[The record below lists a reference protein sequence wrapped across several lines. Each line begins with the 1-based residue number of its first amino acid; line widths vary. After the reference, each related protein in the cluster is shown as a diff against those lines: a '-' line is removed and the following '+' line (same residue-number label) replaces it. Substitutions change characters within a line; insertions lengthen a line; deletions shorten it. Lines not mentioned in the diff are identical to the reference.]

1 MISEGLTN
9 LECSDI
15 AIIGLAGRFPHA
27 KNIDEFWENLSAGID
42 SITYFSEQELKN
54 SGVSETL
61 INNPNY
67 VKAGMLLEDIGMFDA
82 PFFGFSPRE
91 AQLMDPQHRLLL
103 EVCWEA
109 LENAGYDSERS
120 SARIG
125 VFTGVDLSRYLINNI
140 CPRRDFIDS
149 LHLTDTV
156 SLSNNGDFLPT
167 QISYKLNLKGPS
179 LNVQTA
185 CSTSLVTVH
194 LACQSLLNY
203 ESDMALAGGVA
214 ITLLEKE
221 GYLYQEAGIFSSD
234 GHCRAFDARANGTV
248 AGSGAAIIVLK
259 RFSDALSDNDTIY
272 GVIKASAVNNDGAA
286 KAGFTAPSVEGQSK
300 VIIEALTVADTPAE
314 TISYIETHGTATA
327 LGDLVE
333 IAALTKAFQ
342 ASTDKKGFCAI
353 GSVKSNMGHLNSAA
367 GIAGLVKTVLSL
379 KHKQIPPSL
388 YFETTNPKIDFANSP
403 FYVNNKL
410 TEWKSNGIARRAGVS
425 SFGFGGT
432 NAHVIL
438 EETNV
443 APSITPQQD
452 WKVIVLSA
460 KTATALDI
468 ATSNLANHLQQN
480 PSVNLTDVAYT
491 AQIGR
496 RGFAYRRLLVCQN
509 LTDAIENLATLDPKR
524 VFSAIAENYSK
535 SIVFMFPGQGTQ
547 YINMGRDIYRQEPV
561 FQKHLDECLELF
573 QPLLGVTLHN
583 ILYPSP
589 DEIEAASQEI
599 NQTHITQ
606 PLIFAI
612 EYALAKLW
620 LAWGIVPQAMIGHS
634 IGEYVAACLSGV
646 FSLSD
651 AVKLVANRGQLMQKL
666 ALGAMVSVK
675 LPENEIRDL
684 LGEELSL
691 AAVNSPSDTV
701 VSGTKPAIE
710 SFIDRLGQVTYQ
722 RLHTSHAFH
731 SKMMDPI
738 LSEFAEVVKSI
749 TLNVPETPFLS
760 NLTGTWITNDQI
772 IDPSYWVNHLRST
785 VRFSD
790 GLKELLKVDNSILI
804 EVGPSLSLSS
814 LAKAHNIQN
823 HLITASLPHPKE
835 KASDLSF
842 ILNSLGRLWLNGVNI
857 EWSAL
862 YQSKKPKRI
871 ALPTYPFER
880 QRYWFERQERQEQ
893 QEQVSKI
900 TESLTKQPDIGN
912 WFYTPSWRRTNKLLL
927 TNPSLSEQKNWLI
940 FVDNVGLG
948 EEIAKQLEASNQIVS
963 KIILGQQFEKL
974 SENSYTLNLQRAG
987 DYQSL
992 IQDLVSLNR
1001 LPKKVVN
1008 LWSVSSNP
1016 QVDNTL
1022 ELSQNATFYSL
1033 LLLVQAFSKENVS
1046 HNIEIFTVSN
1056 NLQEVIGTE
1065 KIQPE
1070 KATLLGVT
1078 TVIPQEHSNI
1088 DCFSIDLLLSDT
1100 GFKNKQIVNNLI
1112 NDFINPKKETFIAY
1126 REGYRWIRAFEPI
1139 YFAPTKQD
1147 SLLKLNGVYLI
1158 TGGLGDISLAL
1169 AEHLAET
1176 VKAKLVLLGRS
1187 SFPSRTEWKSWLLNY
1202 GEEHHISQK
1211 ILNLRKI
1218 EDLGGEILIINAMLS
1233 DETEA
1238 RIAFTQ
1244 VLERFGKIN
1253 GIFHNAGIAG
1263 GGLISLKTLKA
1274 VEEVFLPKIQ
1284 VLTIISNIVKD
1295 MSLDFFVLCSS
1306 ATALTGGLGQV
1317 DYCAA
1322 NAFLDAFSYYFNQRG
1337 ILTVSINWD
1346 AWKEVGMAVKSP
1358 LPDYLSE
1365 LRQEHLRNAI
1375 LTSEGIEV
1383 FSRILSNPMPQ
1394 VIVSTQQFQASM
1406 TKVKTDALEILG
1418 KLHSQTSTFQNRP
1431 NLSSTYVAPS
1441 NWVEETLVKIWQ
1453 GLLGIEQIG
1462 IYDNFLE
1469 LGGNSLLGVQVIG
1482 QISENFQID
1491 VPMYELFES
1500 LTISELAQA
1509 VLAKIAELTDD
1520 EALEDILSDFTE

>member
-1 MISEGLTN
+1 MTSEGLTN

-15 AIIGLAGRFPHA
+15 AIVGLAGRFPHA
-27 KNIDEFWENLSAGID
+27 KNIDEFWKNLSAGID
-42 SITYFSEQELKN
+42 SITYFSEQELKS

-120 SARIG
+120 SSRIG
-125 VFTGVDLSRYLINNI
+125 VFTGADLSRYLINNI

-179 LNVQTA
+179 INVQTA

-234 GHCRAFDARANGTV
+234 GHCRAFDAKAQGTV

-272 GVIKASAVNNDGAA
+272 GVIKASAVNNDGAT

-342 ASTDKKGFCAI
+342 VSTEKKGFCAI

-388 YFETTNPKIDFANSP
+388 YFETPNPKIDFANSP

-443 APSITPQQD
+443 ALSITPQQD
-452 WKVIVLSA
+452 WQMIVLSA
-460 KTATALDI
+460 KTATALDT
-468 ATSNLANHLQQN
+468 ATTNLVNHLQQN
-480 PSVNLTDVAYT
+480 PSANLTDVAYT
-491 AQIGR
+491 SQIGR
-496 RGFAYRRLLVCQN
+496 REFACRRLLVCQN
-509 LTDAIENLATLDPKR
+509 LTDATENLATLDPKR
-524 VFSAIAENYSK
+524 VFSATAENYSK

-547 YINMGRDIYRQEPV
+547 YINMGRDIYKQEPV
-561 FQKHLDECLELF
+561 FRKHLDECLELF
-573 QPLLGVTLHN
+573 QPLLGVSLHN

-589 DEIEAASQEI
+589 NEMEAASQEI

-620 LAWGIVPQAMIGHS
+620 LSWGIVPQAMIGHS

-646 FSLSD
+646 FSLFD
-651 AVKLVANRGQLMQKL
+651 AVKLVASRGQLMQKL

-675 LPENEIRDL
+675 LPENEIRGL

-701 VSGTKPAIE
+701 VSGSKPAIE
-710 SFIDRLGQVTYQ
+710 SFINRLGEVTYQ

-738 LSEFAEVVKSI
+738 LSEFAEVVKKV
-749 TLNVPETPFLS
+749 TFNAPEIPFLS
-760 NLTGTWITNDQI
+760 NLTGIWITSDQV
-772 IDPSYWVNHLRST
+772 IDPSYWVNHLRNT

-814 LAKAHNIQN
+814 LAKAHNTQN

-835 KASDLSF
+835 KTSDLSF
-842 ILNSLGRLWLNGVNI
+842 ILNSLGRLWLNGVKI

-862 YQSKKPKRI
+862 YQNKKPKRI

-880 QRYWFERQERQEQ
+880 QRYWFERQELQDP

-900 TESLTKQPDIGN
+900 GESLTKQPDIGN

-927 TNPSLSEQKNWLI
+927 TSPNLSEQKNWLI

-948 EEIAKQLEASNQIVS
+948 EEIAKQLETSNQIVS

-974 SENSYTLNLQRAG
+974 SENSYTLNLHRAG

-1016 QVDNTL
+1016 QADNTL

-1033 LLLVQAFSKENVS
+1033 LLLVQALGKENIS
-1046 HNIEIFTVSN
+1046 HDIEIFTLSN

-1088 DCFSIDLLLSDT
+1088 DCFSIDLLLSDR

-1126 REGYRWIRAFEPI
+1126 REGYRWVRAFEPI

-1211 ILNLRKI
+1211 ILKLRKI
-1218 EDLGGEILIINAMLS
+1218 EELGGEVLIINATLS

-1244 VLERFGKIN
+1244 ALERFGQIN

-1306 ATALTGGLGQV
+1306 ATVLTGGLGQV

-1322 NAFLDAFSYYFNQRG
+1322 NAFLDAFSYYFNQKG

-1383 FSRILSNPMPQ
+1383 FSRILSSPMPQ
-1394 VIVSTQQFQASM
+1394 VIVSTQPFQVSM
-1406 TKVKTDALEILG
+1406 TKVKTDALEILR

-1453 GLLGIEQIG
+1453 DLLGIEQIG

-1509 VLAKIAELTDD
+1509 VLAKIAELTDE
-1520 EALEDILSDFTE
+1520 EALEDLLSDSTE